1 MGSLGSLFNRW
12 LALLNRRASLEV
24 SSIMANPTWS
34 SCALYEQCNSSNG
47 LYLLKINMTNK
58 LLTCFKAISLTMALC
73 VAGLCSANE
82 KFPSRP
88 VTLIVPQAAGG
99 ANDAIARVVAQK
111 LTEQWGQTVLVEN
124 RPGAGGNVGTAF
136 AAKAKNDGYTLL
148 VNADSAQVIN
158 PFLYAKTGFDSVKD
172 FDTVAPLA
180 KAGYVLV
187 ANPSL
192 PVNNVSE
199 LITLAKSK
207 PGSLSI
213 ASAGN
218 GTLNHLIGEM
228 LQKATDIQLQHIPYK
243 AAAAAAT
250 DVVGGQVPLSVQ
262 SMPSSIAF
270 IRAGKL
276 KVLGVLNEKRLAAL
290 PDSPTIGETVPG
302 FGATPWYGMFAPAGT
317 PKSILMQI
325 QNDVSK
331 ALDAKDVQDRLATLG
346 CEPFKGTADQLAQ
359 IVKSDMVRWA
369 KIVKDSGA
377 KLD

>member
-1 MGSLGSLFNRW
+1 MAFHTKHLISSSL
-12 LALLNRRASLEV
+12 AILL
-24 SSIMANPTWS
+24 
-34 SCALYEQCNSSNG
+34 
-47 LYLLKINMTNK
+47 
-58 LLTCFKAISLTMALC
+58 SLT
-73 VAGLCSANE
+73 GLAHAQE
-82 KFPSRP
+82 KFPSRQ
-88 VTLIVPQAAGG
+88 VTLVVPQAAGG

-111 LTEQWGQTVLVEN
+111 LSDQWGQSVVVEN
-124 RPGAGGNVGTAF
+124 RPGAGGNVGTAY

-172 FDTVAPLA
+172 FEPVAPLA

-192 PVNNVSE
+192 PANSVAE
-199 LITLAKSK
+199 LIALAKSK
-207 PGSLSI
+207 PGALSI

-243 AAAAAAT
+243 GAAAAAT

-270 IRAGKL
+270 IRSGKL
-276 KVLGVLNEKRLAAL
+276 KVLGVVNEKRLAAL
-290 PDSPTIGETVPG
+290 PDAPSIGETVPG

-317 PKSILMQI
+317 PKNITLQI
-325 QNDVSK
+325 QNDIAKV
-331 ALDAKDVQDRLATLG
+331 LDSKDVQERLATLG
-346 CEPFKGTADQLAQ
+346 CETFKGSGDQLAQ

-377 KLD
+377 KID

>member
-1 MGSLGSLFNRW
+1 MAFHNKHLISSSL
-12 LALLNRRASLEV
+12 AILL
-24 SSIMANPTWS
+24 
-34 SCALYEQCNSSNG
+34 
-47 LYLLKINMTNK
+47 
-58 LLTCFKAISLTMALC
+58 SLT
-73 VAGLCSANE
+73 GLAHAQE
-82 KFPSRP
+82 KFPSRQ
-88 VTLIVPQAAGG
+88 VTLVVPQAAGG

-111 LTEQWGQTVLVEN
+111 LSDQWGQSVVVEN
-124 RPGAGGNVGTAF
+124 RPGAGGNVGTAY

-172 FDTVAPLA
+172 FEPVAPLA

-192 PVNNVSE
+192 PANNVAE
-199 LITLAKSK
+199 LIALAKSK
-207 PGSLSI
+207 PGALSI

-243 AAAAAAT
+243 GAAAAAT

-270 IRAGKL
+270 IRSGKL
-276 KVLGVLNEKRLAAL
+276 KVLGVVNEKRLAAL
-290 PDSPTIGETVPG
+290 PDAPSIGETVPA

-317 PKSILMQI
+317 PKNITLQI
-325 QNDVSK
+325 QNDIAKV
-331 ALDAKDVQDRLATLG
+331 LDSKDVQERLATLG
-346 CEPFKGTADQLAQ
+346 CETFKGTGDQLAQ

-377 KLD
+377 KID